1 VRAGMLEEEPMAPS
15 RALVCGTAKTV
26 HRYRAAVENLCP
38 SVEARAL
45 EVLCFQPDPAALR
58 RAALRV
64 LEAQDQAQKQKET
77 PVLHVIVT
85 SAAAVRMLQETID
98 EIRGGSH
105 ERNESKSC
113 VGPAVLTIRGCGT
126 EAACRK
132 SSSFANVLFCGDR
145 LCDVYAYLTERTL
158 TPTLLLGV
166 RSGGDRSYRTDP
178 ILRTA
183 IEFIGVYDTCEAPSA
198 TTAVMDALKWAGS
211 RCHVVVTSS
220 KSAELV
226 AQVVKS
232 DRGAIRREITFI
244 AQGKSTAAALQA
256 SIQKQSLEC
265 EQYRVLVAPKP
276 TAEAV
281 AAVIHDHPTGAYTAD
296 FG

>member
-1 VRAGMLEEEPMAPS
+1 MLLEDAVAAPS

-26 HRYRAAVENLCP
+26 HRYRAAVERLCP

-64 LEAQDQAQKQKET
+64 LESQEQPQGQKEAR
-77 PVLHVIVT
+77 PLHVIVT
-85 SAAAVRMLQETID
+85 SAAAVRMLQEAID
-98 EIRGGSH
+98 EIRGNRH
-105 ERNESKSC
+105 ECAEPSC
-113 VGPAVLTIRGCGT
+113 CAGPLVLTVRGCGT
-126 EAACRK
+126 EVACRR

-145 LCDVYAYLTERTL
+145 LCDIYSFLRGRPP

-166 RSGGDRSYRTDP
+166 RSGGDRSYQADP
-178 ILRTA
+178 ALRA
-183 IEFIGVYDTCEAPSA
+183 SIEFIGVYDTRESPGAA
-198 TTAVMDALKWAGS
+198 TAVQDALRWAGA

-226 AQVVKS
+226 AQVVQS
-232 DRGAIRREITFI
+232 NRGAARRELTFV
-244 AQGKSTAAALQA
+244 AQGKSTAAALHA
-256 SIQKQSLEC
+256 ALPE
-265 EQYRVLVAPKP
+265 EPFGGERYRVLVALAP

-281 AAVIHDHPTGAYTAD
+281 AAVLQHHPTARCTQTG
-296 FG
+296 